1 MGLGVGLFFFLTKR
15 KRHTVFLP
23 VAWAG
28 VFITL
33 WFFDPKEGPRPG
45 LLVFTPLKFTFKMIK
60 TPASLGGDFFD
71 QIHIIGE
78 LLHQ

>member
-1 MGLGVGLFFFLTKR
+1 MVVAAGGWGF
-15 KRHTVFLP
+15 VFLSRP
-23 VAWAG
+23 H
-28 VFITL
+28 
-33 WFFDPKEGPRPG
+33 EGPQPG
-45 LLVFTPLKFTFKMIK
+45 VRVMYPPCFTFKMIK